1 MKLITG
7 ILATLALML
16 ALAASTTFISYSP
29 VHAFQGAQP
38 PAKPTGLQVS
48 TQSGSL
54 AVSVDWDDVADADS
68 YWVRWRSVD
77 NGEKLNAGVRPSASV
92 TTITVADYGEWVVRV
107 QACSDAG
114 CGKPLSKKFTVE
126 AAPEATPEPTQEPTP
141 EPTSEPVNSVPG
153 RPTGLQVSAQS
164 GALSVSVDW
173 DDVADADSY
182 WVRWRSVDNGE
193 KLNAGV
199 RPSASVTTIT
209 VADYGEWVV
218 RVQACSDAGCGKPL
232 SKKFTVKAAPEPTPE
247 PTPEPASG
255 QSGSPQ
261 QSVPGQP
268 TGLQTTTEAG
278 SLDVSMDWDDV
289 ADADSYLVRWREAGQ
304 GNQLNAGVRPS
315 ASETTITV
323 SALGDWVVEVE
334 ACNTVGCGSGATASF
349 KIEAEQRISILVP
362 PQPTGLQIVTV
373 SGLLDVSV
381 DWDETT
387 ITTYYLV
394 SWREAG
400 GGSQMNGA
408 TRVQFSDA
416 NITVAGYGEWVLRV
430 EACNDLGC
438 GPGTEKLFSV
448 EQALVPTPTPN
459 PTGIISVELS
469 SDTDAERLD
478 HYYCNWG
485 GSYRRYLESGYYAIG
500 DEIEVTVKFD
510 AEITVGGSPTIA
522 IALGNRSRS
531 AQYVRVSGKEVI
543 FSYQVQE
550 GDEDT
555 DGIHIPANS
564 ITVGDDDFIRYSTD
578 SSDAAVTHSAIP
590 VQTKHKVDG
599 IRPRVTST
607 EVLSSTQLYWRDG
620 LYIEDEMV
628 FVRISFS
635 ESVVHHEDFPPTVQL
650 DFDGETRSASN
661 RCWRNG
667 FYVYEVQEGD
677 FDGDGLTLTANSLA
691 FPAGGYIKDKV
702 GNDAII
708 THSGHVPGDRYK
720 VDARAP
726 IFRSAHTSTD
736 GEEAVIVFDETIR
749 IHFTLRWLSR
759 QTGSKSISQYLLDAI
774 ETRVDNEVASET
786 SARYSGSEVTVVLE
800 EAIQPGQSVT
810 VAYTTDIF
818 AGNPQ
823 PPEGII
829 TDKYGAIMQS
839 FSAQTVRNDAVSQ
852 SEN

>member
-1 MKLITG
+1 MATTAIRRFLPYLVLLTALVALSAALLAVQGVNADGPPASEAQLLAEYDANGDGKIDLTEVNAAIDDFFDNVITIDEVSIVIDLYFG
-7 ILATLALML
+7 QSTPTS
-16 ALAASTTFISYSP
+16 ASTPAP
-29 VHAFQGAQP
+29 VG
-38 PAKPTGLQVS
+38 
-48 TQSGSL
+48 
-54 AVSVDWDDVADADS
+54 
-68 YWVRWRSVD
+68 
-77 NGEKLNAGVRPSASV
+77 
-92 TTITVADYGEWVVRV
+92 
-107 QACSDAG
+107 
-114 CGKPLSKKFTVE
+114 
-126 AAPEATPEPTQEPTP
+126 
-141 EPTSEPVNSVPG
+141 G
-153 RPTGLQVSAQS
+153 R
-164 GALSVSVDW
+164 
-173 DDVADADSY
+173 
-182 WVRWRSVDNGE
+182 
-193 KLNAGV
+193 
-199 RPSASVTTIT
+199 
-209 VADYGEWVV
+209 
-218 RVQACSDAGCGKPL
+218 
-232 SKKFTVKAAPEPTPE
+232 
-247 PTPEPASG
+247 
-255 QSGSPQ
+255 SPQ

-268 TGLQTTTEAG
+268 AGLQVTPTAG
-278 SLDVSMDWDDV
+278 SLDVPVDWDDI
-289 ADADSYLVRWREAGQ
+289 AGADSYLVRWREAGQ

-323 SALGDWVVEVE
+323 SALGDWVVQVE
-334 ACNTVGCGSGATASF
+334 ACNTVGCGTGATTSF
-349 KIEAEQRISILVP
+349 TVEAEEHTSIFVP

-373 SGLLDVSV
+373 SGSLDVSV

-400 GGSQMNGA
+400 GGSQPNGA
-408 TRVQFSDA
+408 TRVQFSNA
-416 NITVAGYGEWVLRV
+416 NITVAGYGEWILRV

-438 GPGTEKLFSV
+438 GPGTEKRFDV
-448 EQALVPTPTPN
+448 EQAPVPAPTPN
-459 PTGIISVELS
+459 PTGIVSVELS

-478 HYYCNWG
+478 HYYCDWG
-485 GSYRRYLESGYYAIG
+485 GGYLLYFDSGYYAIG

-510 AEITVGGSPTIA
+510 AEVTVGGSPTIA
-522 IALGNRSRS
+522 IALGNQSRS

-543 FSYQVQE
+543 FAYQVQE
-550 GDEDT
+550 GDKDT

-564 ITVGDDDFIRYSTD
+564 ITVGDDDFIRYSAD

-628 FVRISFS
+628 FVKISFS

-667 FYVYEVQEGD
+667 FYVYDVQEGD
-677 FDGDGLTLTANSLA
+677 FDSNGLTLTANSLA

-708 THSGHVPGDRYK
+708 THTGDVPGDRYK

-726 IFRSAHTSTD
+726 IFRSANTSTD
-736 GEEAVIVFDETIR
+736 GEEVVIVFDETID
-749 IHFTLRWLSR
+749 IHFTLRWLSS

-774 ETRVDNEVASET
+774 EIRVDNEVASET
-786 SARYSGSEVTVVLE
+786 SARYSGSEVTVVLN

-818 AGNPQ
+818 AGNPD
-823 PPEGII
+823 PPDGII